1 MPAIIELRDTRA
13 FHAAAKIWGYVRDNA
28 NSLDGA
34 RHMAFV
40 KAAIENAT
48 QKERETSDALRQE
61 NETLRWLFAKAIY
74 NSAETVMKKR
84 REGKLDG
91 EIREAFHKR
100 GCTIKQLAQA
110 YRCNDD
116 TIRRILGIKKS
127 EALRSE

>member
-28 NSLDGA
+28 SSLDGS

-40 KAAIENAT
+40 EAAIEKAT
-48 QKERETSDALRQE
+48 QKERETSEALRKE
-61 NETLRWLFAKAIY
+61 NEMLRWLFFKAVH
-74 NSAETVMKKR
+74 NSAETIMKRR

-127 EALRSE
+127 EALRDE

>member
-84 REGKLDG
+84 PAPVTSRNAPNKTNMKTVPAAIPSGAPNSPAPEK
-91 EIREAFHKR
+91 
-100 GCTIKQLAQA
+100 T
-110 YRCNDD
+110 
-116 TIRRILGIKKS
+116 
-127 EALRSE
+127 